1 MNYLDPGFIG
11 VAAASALGIIA
22 GAICLMLMRR
32 QRIAIEETRS
42 ELGSKLSDYMK
53 TCSEQIERLGRN
65 IATLELAA
73 QNVDDA
79 GKGGLTRS
87 ARSQAMHLLRS
98 GMPPDSAASVVGL
111 GKREM
116 RLIASVS
123 GILSLK

>member
-11 VAAASALGIIA
+11 GAAGGALGVIAGLACFILSRRHRSALERA
-22 GAICLMLMRR
+22 GSAL
-32 QRIAIEETRS
+32 RS
-42 ELGSKLSDYMK
+42 ELNDYK
-53 TCSEQIERLGRN
+53 AECSAQIEQLGRN
-65 IATLELAA
+65 VSTLELSA
-73 QNVDDA
+73 QNVDEA

-87 ARSQAMHLLRS
+87 VRSQAMHLLRS

-123 GILSLK
+123 GILALK